1 MLSEKGVQKFHI
13 DDGSSPNLRSSG
25 GSVFFFFACKSF
37 GGLAANLAT
46 LPDNLP
52 FFLMPSTF
60 SALLKPFIAANQS
73 KGLM

>member
-1 MLSEKGVQKFHI
+1 MTGHLLTCVAQVE
-13 DDGSSPNLRSSG
+13 
-25 GSVFFFFACKSF
+25 VFFFFACKSF